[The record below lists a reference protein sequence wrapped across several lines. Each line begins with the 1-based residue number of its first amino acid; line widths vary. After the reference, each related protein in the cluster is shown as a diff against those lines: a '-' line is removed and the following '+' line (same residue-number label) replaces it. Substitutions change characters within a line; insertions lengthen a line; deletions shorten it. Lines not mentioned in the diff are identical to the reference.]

1 MTVLAPG
8 GFAMVPARRTPMTKR
23 SVAACLAAIA
33 LAAGAG
39 VAAGQELSKLE
50 KPQPTVPQIFTLQGQ
65 YVRLAYNNEGFA
77 TLGYRMVQQEVGKEW
92 ALLTV
97 GLSLQEGVPNEKIK
111 RSDLNIRT
119 PDGKTIPLATQQEY
133 QTASGSLRGLNNRAK
148 TVTDSINY
156 FPVGA
161 VHGCPIQFFADLDK
175 RGLAYD
181 EVELSPQRGCLG
193 RLYFH
198 IPGGIQTG
206 QYWLD
211 VKFANSVVQL
221 PFRVFTKEQEK
232 EFKKEWEDIKEEHE
246 AGYKK
251 K

>member
-1 MTVLAPG
+1 
-8 GFAMVPARRTPMTKR
+8 MTKHR
-23 SVAACLAAIA
+23 AAVPLAALA
-33 LAAGAG
+33 LVAFTFTAAA
-39 VAAGQELSKLE
+39 QELKDLP
-50 KPQPTVPQIFTLQGQ
+50 KPQPSVPQVFTLQGQ

-92 ALLTV
+92 ALVTV
-97 GLSLQEGVPNEKIK
+97 GLSLQAKVPNEKL
-111 RSDLNIRT
+111 RRGDLTVRT
-119 PDGKTIPLATQQEY
+119 PDGKTIPLASQAEY
-133 QTASGSLRGLNNRAK
+133 QAASGPLRALNMRAK
-148 TVTDSINY
+148 TINDSINY

-161 VHGCPIQFFADLDK
+161 IHACRVQFFADLDK
-175 RGLAYD
+175 PGIAYD
-181 EVELSPQRGCLG
+181 EVELSDDRGCLG

-198 IPGGIQTG
+198 IPGGIQVG

-211 VKFANSVVQL
+211 VKFANSVVQV

-232 EFKKEWEDIKEEHE
+232 QFKKEWEDIKEEHE